1 MRGDFGLSSVVA
13 YIRRHW
19 RIIAGAGLAGAG
31 LYIAIEISDKQG
43 RDDLSFGYAERMTC
57 EDDPESHLWSGGCDR
72 IAADIARTD
81 RPSFGDLY
89 QAFVVV
95 HHSAIPSAV
104 TARQFANV
112 PCDAGFNLDAT
123 LKGTRYILVTE
134 KFTSVCSLAHA
145 QAIMEEIDTRARAL
159 MTIERGGLT
168 YSALAAGTLANLTN
182 PLAILAAAL
191 LVMVLWIV

>member
-1 MRGDFGLSSVVA
+1 LSSVVA
-13 YIRRHW
+13 FIRRHW
-19 RIIAGAGLAGAG
+19 RIIAGASVAGAG

-43 RDDLSFGYAERMTC
+43 RADLPYGYAVRMTC
-57 EDDPESHLWSGGCDR
+57 EADPESHLWSGGCDR

-89 QAFVVV
+89 QAFVIV
-95 HHSAIPSAV
+95 HHTPIPSAA

-112 PCDAGFNLDAT
+112 PCDADFNLDET

-145 QAIMEEIDTRARAL
+145 QAIMDEIDTRARAL
-159 MTIERGGLT
+159 MTIERGGLSS
-168 YSALAAGTLANLTN
+168 SALAAGTLANLTN
-182 PLAILAAAL
+182 PLVDVGIIL
-191 LVMVLWIV
+191 LVIVLWIV

>member
-1 MRGDFGLSSVVA
+1 MRRDFGLSSVVA
-13 YIRRHW
+13 FIRRHW
-19 RIIAGAGLAGAG
+19 RILAGACLAGAG

-43 RDDLSFGYAERMTC
+43 RADLPYGYAVRMTC

-81 RPSFGDLY
+81 RPSFGALY
-89 QAFVVV
+89 QAFVIV
-95 HHSAIPSAV
+95 HHSPIPSAA
-104 TARQFANV
+104 TARQFANAA
-112 PCDAGFNLDAT
+112 CEADFNLDET

-145 QAIMEEIDTRARAL
+145 QAIMDEIDTRARAL

-168 YSALAAGTLANLTN
+168 YTALIAGTLANLTS
-182 PLAILAAAL
+182 PVAIIATTL
-191 LVMVLWIV
+191 LVIALWIV